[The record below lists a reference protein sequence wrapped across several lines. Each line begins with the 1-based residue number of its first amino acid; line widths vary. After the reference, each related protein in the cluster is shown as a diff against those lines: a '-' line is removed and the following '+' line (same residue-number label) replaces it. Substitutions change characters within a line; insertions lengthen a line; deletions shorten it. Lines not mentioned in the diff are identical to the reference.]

1 MKHGRPRVGI
11 ALDSGGAK
19 GAAHVG
25 VLDVLIENDIPIDS
39 VAGSSAG
46 AFVGAM
52 YATGTLERF
61 KAIIDS
67 LTWRESLSYYV
78 DPVFPLS
85 GLLAGKRARA
95 FVQDIVGDV
104 NIEDLKISFTAV
116 ATDLLSG
123 ETVAI
128 DTGPLVDA
136 VMASVSMPG
145 IFKPVVLMDR
155 LLTDGG
161 VTDPLP
167 LDILKRSAPD
177 ITIAVNL
184 HPNMP
189 NRYDQF
195 QKKALITEQKQ
206 EPEDEELSSWIIDRV
221 VRVIRSQ
228 RIMDNLTPLAK
239 GIARKLGREGSG
251 DVDLAGLLK
260 EQLSLSKDKLSSLL
274 KGSFTDRPRQPS
286 LNIFEILT
294 AATNIQQYQKNRLML
309 AHEPPDVLIEP
320 EVGSIMSLE
329 FVRCKE
335 AIDAGRRSALSK
347 LPQIKTLLQTTRH

>member
-1 MKHGRPRVGI
+1 MKHRRPRVGI

-25 VLDVLIENDIPIDS
+25 VLDVLIENDIPIDII
-39 VAGSSAG
+39 AGSSAG
-46 AFVGAM
+46 AFAGAL
-52 YATGTLERF
+52 YATGTLEKF

-67 LTWRESLSYYV
+67 ITWRESLSYYV

-85 GLLAGKRARA
+85 GLLAGKRART
-95 FVQDIVGDV
+95 FVHDIVGDV
-104 NIEDLKISFTAV
+104 KIEDLAPTFTAV

-167 LDILKRSAPD
+167 LDILKRSSPD
-177 ITIAVNL
+177 IIIAVNL
-184 HPNMP
+184 HPSMP
-189 NRYDQF
+189 NRYDQN
-195 QKKALITEQKQ
+195 QKKALIREQKQ
-206 EPEDEELSSWIIDRV
+206 QIEDEDLPSWIIDRV
-221 VRVIRSQ
+221 VKVIRSQ
-228 RIMDNLTPLAK
+228 KIMDNLTPLAK
-239 GIARKLGREGSG
+239 GIAKKLGRDGSG
-251 DVDLAGLLK
+251 DVDLAGILN

-274 KGSFTDRPRQPS
+274 QGSFIDRPKQPS
-286 LNIFEILT
+286 MNIFEILT

-329 FVRCKE
+329 FVRSKE
-335 AIDAGRRSALSK
+335 AIDAGRRSAISMLPHIKK
-347 LPQIKTLLQTTRH
+347 LL